1 MMWCISPKFN
11 NKIRGKKCMQSP
23 CHFLWLHC
31 RKDIVHI
38 SSPALHV
45 WCCTCNTV
53 VRFISLP
60 SDRFLCNAA
69 CEKNRSALCS
79 HSFHVPIEIFPQA
92 ASTVCF
98 ALSALLICCLLP
110 TFLLTYHHIFTTCMI
125 ELLPFS
131 EFLFQS
137 CFIFRKQTCM

>member
-1 MMWCISPKFN
+1 MC
-11 NKIRGKKCMQSP
+11 
-23 CHFLWLHC
+23 
-31 RKDIVHI
+31 DVT
-38 SSPALHV
+38 HV
-45 WCCTCNTV
+45 DTV

-69 CEKNRSALCS
+69 CEKNRSALCG
-79 HSFHVPIEIFPQA
+79 HSFHVPDEIFPQA
-92 ASTVCF
+92 ASIVCF

-131 EFLFQS
+131 DGVPFPILFHIQEANMHVTEFS
-137 CFIFRKQTCM
+137 CCGTHRYVKKDCLRCTEIRKEFP